1 VVDKELTGSDELSDR
16 GIVSGREWG
25 SGVIEGKQRY

>member
-1 VVDKELTGSDELSDR
+1 MVGRVLGGDELSDR
-16 GIVSGREWG
+16 GNVSGREWG